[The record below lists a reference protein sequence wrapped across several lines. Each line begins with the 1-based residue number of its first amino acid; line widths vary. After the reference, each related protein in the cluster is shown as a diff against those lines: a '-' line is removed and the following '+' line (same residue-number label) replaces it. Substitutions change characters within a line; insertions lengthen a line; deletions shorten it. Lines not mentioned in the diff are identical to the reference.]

1 MAGSTRVSTIGP
13 QKYHF
18 GGFLGCGEPR
28 MLKPSYLVLS
38 QFLRKES
45 GDRAPGRKVALLDS
59 SVLENVGVEAA

>member
-1 MAGSTRVSTIGP
+1 
-13 QKYHF
+13 
-18 GGFLGCGEPR
+18 